1 MKSIRVPVS
10 GFSALLFG
18 AALIVALSAGA
29 CLGPANAP
37 EREEGFSD
45 ADILFGQTAA
55 FSGPAEALGKG
66 MRLGIEAAFH
76 EANAS
81 GGVHGRML
89 KLKAVDDRYEPGVS
103 VQTTERLIK
112 QDRVFALIGAVGTPT
127 SSAASPLANEAGV
140 PFLGPLTGA
149 GILRDPSLSNVF
161 NIRASYHQ
169 ETEEMI
175 ARLTEDLGITRVGV
189 FHQDD
194 SFGLDGLEG
203 VRLALERRGLE
214 PVDSWDY
221 ERNSGTNIR
230 AINDIVAANPEAI
243 IMIGTQDAVATT
255 IKLVNRDILPVFM
268 TVSFVGGEALA
279 QTLGEEGN
287 GVYVTQVVPYPTDAG
302 TPVVAR
308 YHAALSSYDA
318 EAEPGFV
325 SLEGYLAGR
334 LAISGLETCG
344 RELSRECFMDA
355 LRVSDVIDI
364 DGFQLRYGPDDNQGS
379 DAVFLTMIGLDGEY
393 EPVDA
398 LRAGS

>member
-10 GFSALLFG
+10 GFSPLLFG
-18 AALIVALSAGA
+18 AALIVALSAWA

-37 EREEGFSD
+37 EREEGFSE

-89 KLKAVDDRYEPGVS
+89 QLKAVDDRYEPGVS
-103 VQTTERLIK
+103 DQTTERLIN

-127 SSAASPLANEAGV
+127 SGAASPLANEAGV

-149 GILRDPSLSNVF
+149 GFLRDPSLSNVF

-318 EAEPGFV
+318 EA
-325 SLEGYLAGR
+325 
-334 LAISGLETCG
+334 
-344 RELSRECFMDA
+344 
-355 LRVSDVIDI
+355 
-364 DGFQLRYGPDDNQGS
+364 
-379 DAVFLTMIGLDGEY
+379 
-393 EPVDA
+393 
-398 LRAGS
+398 